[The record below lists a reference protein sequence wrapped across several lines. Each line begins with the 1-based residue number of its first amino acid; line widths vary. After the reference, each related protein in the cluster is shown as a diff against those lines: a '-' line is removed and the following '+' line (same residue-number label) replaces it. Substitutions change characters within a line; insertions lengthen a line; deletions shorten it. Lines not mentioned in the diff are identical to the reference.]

1 MDRLLIN
8 GGRRL
13 EGTLRVS
20 GAKNAALPILA
31 ATLLAEGPVRV
42 RNAPRLKDIS
52 VMMELLR
59 RLGVEADADGRLKE
73 SAAADAPR
81 PMRAPYELVRTM
93 RASFLVMGPLLARFG
108 RAEVALPGGCAIGAR
123 PVDQHLKGFAAL
135 GAQIEMRDGYV
146 RATAPDGLKGA
157 EVVMDLA
164 TVGGTENLM
173 MAGSLAKGRTVIRGA
188 AREPE
193 IVDLGN
199 FLNALGARVSGQG
212 TSTVEIQGMPRLGG
226 AEHAVMADRVE
237 AGTYLIAVAATRGRV
252 RLDGINPGL
261 LEAVL
266 ERLAAAGAGI
276 RQGEDWI
283 DLDMPAR
290 PRAVD
295 IETAPYPGFPT
306 DLQAQFLAMNTVAEG
321 SCRVV
326 ENVFE
331 NRLMHV
337 PEMNRLGADIEL
349 TGKAAARV
357 HGVEALKAAPVMATD
372 LRASFGLVVAA
383 LVAKGQ
389 TCIDRIYHIDRGY
402 ELIEDKLAALG
413 ADVRRLPG

>member
-81 PMRAPYELVRTM
+81 PVRAPYELVRTM

-252 RLDGINPGL
+252 RLDGIRPSL

-306 DLQAQFLAMNTVAEG
+306 DLQAQFLAMNAVAEG

>member
-13 EGTLRVS
+13 EGALRVS

-31 ATLLAEGPVRV
+31 ATLLAEGPVQV

-81 PMRAPYELVRTM
+81 PVRAPYELVRTM

-173 MAGSLAKGRTVIRGA
+173 MAGSLAKGRTVIHGA

-276 RQGEDWI
+276 RRGEDWI
-283 DLDMPAR
+283 DLNMPAR

-306 DLQAQFLAMNTVAEG
+306 DLQAQFLAMNAVAEG

-413 ADVRRLPG
+413 ADVRRLSG

>member
-81 PMRAPYELVRTM
+81 PVRAPYELVRTM

-173 MAGSLAKGRTVIRGA
+173 MAGSLAKGRTVIHGA

-193 IVDLGN
+193 IVDLGD

-252 RLDGINPGL
+252 RLDGIRPGL

-276 RQGEDWI
+276 RRGEDWI
-283 DLDMPAR
+283 DLDMPVR

-306 DLQAQFLAMNTVAEG
+306 DLQAQFLAMNAVAEG

>member
-59 RLGVEADADGRLKE
+59 RLGVEADADGRLRE
-73 SAAADAPR
+73 SAADAPR
-81 PMRAPYELVRTM
+81 PVRAPYELVRTM

-135 GAQIEMRDGYV
+135 GAKIEMRDGYV

-157 EVVMDLA
+157 EVIMDLA

-199 FLNALGARVSGQG
+199 FLNALGAKVSGQG

-237 AGTYLIAVAATRGRV
+237 AGTYLIAAAATRGRV
-252 RLDGINPGL
+252 RLDGIRPSL

-283 DLDMPAR
+283 ELDMPAR

-306 DLQAQFLAMNTVAEG
+306 DLQAQFLAMNAVAEG

-413 ADVRRLPG
+413 ADVQRLPG

>member
-81 PMRAPYELVRTM
+81 PVRAPYELVRTM

-173 MAGSLAKGRTVIRGA
+173 MAGSLAKGRTVIHGA

-193 IVDLGN
+193 IVDLGD

-306 DLQAQFLAMNTVAEG
+306 DLQAQFLAMNAVAEG

>member
-73 SAAADAPR
+73 SAADAPR
-81 PMRAPYELVRTM
+81 PVRAPYELVRTM

-108 RAEVALPGGCAIGAR
+108 QAEVALPGGCAIGAR

-157 EVVMDLA
+157 EVIMDLA

-199 FLNALGARVSGQG
+199 FLNALGAKVSGQG

-237 AGTYLIAVAATRGRV
+237 AGTYLIAAAATRGRV
-252 RLDGINPGL
+252 RLDGIRPSL

-283 DLDMPAR
+283 ELDMPAR

-306 DLQAQFLAMNTVAEG
+306 DLQAQFLAMNAVAEG

-413 ADVRRLPG
+413 ADVQRLPG

>member
-73 SAAADAPR
+73 SAADAPR
-81 PMRAPYELVRTM
+81 PVRAPYELVRTM

-135 GAQIEMRDGYV
+135 GAKIEMRDGYV

-157 EVVMDLA
+157 EVIMDLA

-173 MAGSLAKGRTVIRGA
+173 MASSLAKGRTVIRGA

-199 FLNALGARVSGQG
+199 FLNALGAKVSGQG

-237 AGTYLIAVAATRGRV
+237 AGTYLIAAAATRGRV
-252 RLDGINPGL
+252 RLDGIRPSL

-283 DLDMPAR
+283 ELDMPAR

-306 DLQAQFLAMNTVAEG
+306 DLQAQFLAMNAVAEG

-413 ADVRRLPG
+413 ADVQRLPG

>member
-13 EGTLRVS
+13 EGALRVS

-59 RLGVEADADGRLKE
+59 RLGVKADADGRLKE
-73 SAAADAPR
+73 SAADAPR
-81 PMRAPYELVRTM
+81 PVRAPYELVRTM

-146 RATAPDGLKGA
+146 RATAPHGLKGA

-252 RLDGINPGL
+252 RLDGIRPSL

-283 DLDMPAR
+283 ELDMPAR

-306 DLQAQFLAMNTVAEG
+306 DLQAQFLAMNAVAEG

>member
-81 PMRAPYELVRTM
+81 PVRAPYELVRTM

-173 MAGSLAKGRTVIRGA
+173 MAGSLAKGRTVIHGA

-193 IVDLGN
+193 IVDLGD

-261 LEAVL
+261 LEVVL

-306 DLQAQFLAMNTVAEG
+306 DLQAQFLAMNAVAEG

-402 ELIEDKLAALG
+402 ELIEDKLTALG

>member
-73 SAAADAPR
+73 SAADAPR
-81 PMRAPYELVRTM
+81 PVRAPYELVRTM

-108 RAEVALPGGCAIGAR
+108 QAEVALPGGCAIGAR

-173 MAGSLAKGRTVIRGA
+173 MASSLAKGRTVIRGA

-199 FLNALGARVSGQG
+199 FLNALGAKVSGQG

-237 AGTYLIAVAATRGRV
+237 AGTYLIAAAATRGRV
-252 RLDGINPGL
+252 RLDGIRPSL

-283 DLDMPAR
+283 ELDMPAR

-306 DLQAQFLAMNTVAEG
+306 DLQAQFLAMNAVAEG

-413 ADVRRLPG
+413 ADVQRLPG

>member
-81 PMRAPYELVRTM
+81 PVRAPYELVRTM

-173 MAGSLAKGRTVIRGA
+173 MASSLAKGRTVIRGA

-199 FLNALGARVSGQG
+199 FLNALGAKVSGQG

-237 AGTYLIAVAATRGRV
+237 AGTYLIAAAATRGRV
-252 RLDGINPGL
+252 RLDGIRPSL

-283 DLDMPAR
+283 ELDMPAR

-306 DLQAQFLAMNTVAEG
+306 DLQAQFLAMNAVAEG

-413 ADVRRLPG
+413 ADVQRLPG